1 MKMKVMLAKPQL
13 KSKPAKGGL
22 RGGYPAAFR
31 GDHRVGSSPGR
42 SGRGG
47 PGSGPGPFDGM

>member
-13 KSKPAKGGL
+13 KSKPAIGGV